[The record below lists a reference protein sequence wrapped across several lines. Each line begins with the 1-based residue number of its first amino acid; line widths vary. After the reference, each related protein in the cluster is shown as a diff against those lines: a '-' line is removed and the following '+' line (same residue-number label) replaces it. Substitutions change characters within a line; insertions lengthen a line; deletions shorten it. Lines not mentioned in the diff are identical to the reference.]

1 MASFPVHSAL
11 FTDNGALASVASAS
25 AVALAGSAVAALA
38 AAAVAFPVADAGLV
52 HAIVLAPLAVTLVLV
67 GDAVLAPD
75 TSVAAC
81 NSRLAAA
88 DGALARATAAALAAA
103 ASFAAALTAALAAVA
118 SFAAALT
125 VADGSLVCSATALS
139 IAAYAAALFGSGRAL
154 SLVAVATGT
163 VSAAAPLSSCG
174 VLNRV
179 LFRTIDVGAT
189 VRSTAALNLNAMPL
203 RMAAGCVA
211 LPASGAL
218 ITHAAPSA
226 IVAAV
231 LCPPRLSGKEG
242 RSSASDA
249 RPTSNDAC
257 ELSVCPLHCVLGQEG
272 RGRGHRYQKGLPTQC
287 AFAP

>member
-1 MASFPVHSAL
+1 MASFPAHSAL
-11 FTDNGALASVASAS
+11 FTDNGALVSVASAS

-52 HAIVLAPLAVTLVLV
+52 HAVVLAPLAVTLVLV

-88 DGALARATAAALAAA
+88 DGALARATAAALAA
-103 ASFAAALTAALAAVA
+103 FAT
-118 SFAAALT
+118 FAAALT
-125 VADGSLVCSATALS
+125 VANGSLVCAATALS
-139 IAAYAAALFGSGRAL
+139 IAAYAAALFDSGRAP

-179 LFRTIDVGAT
+179 FFRTIDVGAT

-242 RSSASDA
+242 RPSVFDV

-257 ELSVCPLHCVLGQEG
+257 ELSVCPMHCVLGQEG